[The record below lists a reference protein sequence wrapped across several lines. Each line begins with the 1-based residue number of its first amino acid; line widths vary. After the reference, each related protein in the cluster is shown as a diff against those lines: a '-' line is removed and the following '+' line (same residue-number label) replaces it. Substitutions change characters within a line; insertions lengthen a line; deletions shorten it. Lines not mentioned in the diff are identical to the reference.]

1 MSRIATDSGSDA
13 HGIDTD
19 RVRIVTLPVG
29 SQGAGTVAYIDRRGE
44 RLTRAF
50 DLCVAIVLMLAMSPI
65 FLSVAVLVRF
75 TSPGPVIFR
84 QIRTG
89 QHGKPFTLYKFRTMV
104 DGADALLDEHIRT
117 SAAFRERRKLD
128 NDPRVTRVGAW
139 LRRTSIDELP
149 QLYNVLRGDMSIVG
163 PRPVPPDELAQYYR
177 QYADRIL
184 SVKPGLTGLWQVEG
198 RSSVSYDARVALD
211 LEYLQRRSLRYDLLL
226 VLRTIPA
233 VLTMRGAV

>member
-1 MSRIATDSGSDA
+1 MQSPVNSRNPACPYPSSSPSRLLRPTRRQECVGGHASADSVGWEARGMSRIATDSGSDA

-19 RVRIVTLPVG
+19 RVRIVTLPVA

-65 FLSVAVLVRF
+65 FLIVAVLVRF

-104 DGADALLDEHIRT
+104 DG
-117 SAAFRERRKLD
+117 
-128 NDPRVTRVGAW
+128 
-139 LRRTSIDELP
+139 
-149 QLYNVLRGDMSIVG
+149 
-163 PRPVPPDELAQYYR
+163 
-177 QYADRIL
+177 
-184 SVKPGLTGLWQVEG
+184 
-198 RSSVSYDARVALD
+198 
-211 LEYLQRRSLRYDLLL
+211 
-226 VLRTIPA
+226 
-233 VLTMRGAV
+233 